1 MAEENQMNQG
11 PAVSPQAGATREQN
25 RRQQTESALRDQRH
39 TVESSEQYQTEDS
52 RSAARV
58 SGREVLDQTKQR
70 LQTLKQDTDDYVR
83 KNPAKAVFTALGIG
97 FVLGLMRR
105 R

>member
-1 MAEENQMNQG
+1 MAEENQMNQT
-11 PAVSPQAGATREQN
+11 PAVSPQAGLGQQTP
-25 RRQQTESALRDQRH
+25 RQQIESASPDQGH
-39 TVESSEQYQTEDS
+39 TLESSEQYRTEDS
-52 RSAARV
+52 RSASGV
-58 SGREVLDQTKQR
+58 SGREVLHETKQR
-70 LQTLKQDTDDYVR
+70 LQTLKQDTDAYVR